1 MFSNSRFLNPSA
13 VMLAVAM
20 LLAPALCS
28 GAPPQQSEDVT
39 VQMLQKELAK
49 RDAVIINLLNRVKA
63 LEAERDGASKSV
75 EIETAATP
83 AKKPEAVASTT
94 ARASAPASVP
104 ASAPAGQAA
113 GGGGLKID
121 ALAAERALERS
132 LVQEGARLLR
142 PGQIEV
148 YPGFTFSRYES
159 DFPTTVTSGNDTF
172 IGEVRSTLN
181 VYDPRADIRMG
192 LPFNSQLEIGLP
204 SRVINSGLGTAVGG
218 AVQSVNEQSGSGF
231 GDLQIGLAA
240 LLAREKRWRPNAVG
254 RLVWLTGTGSAIN
267 NGVFLGGGNSGLA
280 TQLSAYWRRDPVV
293 FLTSGS
299 YAHYFEGSG
308 IRPGDNIGFSQG
320 VALAVSPETALIFS
334 LDQSYM
340 KAFKRNGAELPGTDR
355 LSSVFNFST
364 STILGRGLFLRLS
377 AGVGLTRDSPRYQFG
392 VSLPFRFR
400 LR

>member
-20 LLAPALCS
+20 LVAPALCG

-63 LEAERDGASKSV
+63 LEAERTGAGKDTESG
-75 EIETAATP
+75 TAAAP

-94 ARASAPASVP
+94 APASAP
-104 ASAPAGQAA
+104 ASAPAGQTA

-142 PGQIEV
+142 PGEIEF

-172 IGEVRSTLN
+172 IGEVRRTLN

-192 LPFNSQLEIGLP
+192 LPFRSQLEIGLP

-218 AVQSVNEQSGSGF
+218 AVQSVTEQSGSGF
-231 GDLQIGLAA
+231 GDVQIGLAT

-293 FLTSGS
+293 FLASGS

-340 KAFKRNGAELPGTDR
+340 KAFRNNGAELPGTDR

>member
-1 MFSNSRFLNPSA
+1 MMLSDSRFLNPSA

-20 LLAPALCS
+20 LVAPTLFG

-63 LEAERDGASKSV
+63 LEAERNGASRGA
-75 EIETAATP
+75 ETGPEAATV
-83 AKKPEAVASTT
+83 KKPDAGA
-94 ARASAPASVP
+94 P

-159 DFPTTVTSGNDTF
+159 NYPTTVQSGSSTY
-172 IGEVRSTLN
+172 IGQVTNTLN

-204 SRVINSGLGTAVGG
+204 SRIVNSGLGTTVGG
-218 AVQSVNEQSGSGF
+218 AVQSETGQSGAGF

-254 RLVWLTGTGSAIN
+254 RIVWLTGSGSAIN

-293 FLTSGS
+293 FLASGG

-320 VALAVSPETALIFS
+320 VALAVSPETAMIFS

-340 KAFKRNGAELPGTDR
+340 KAFKNNGAELPGTDR
-355 LSSVFNFST
+355 LSSVFSFST
-364 STILGRGLFLRLS
+364 STILGRGQFLHLS
-377 AGVGLTRDSPRYQFG
+377 AGIGLTRDSPAYQFG

>member
-1 MFSNSRFLNPSA
+1 MFSDSRFLNPSA
-13 VMLAVAM
+13 VMLAAAM
-20 LLAPALCS
+20 LVAPALFG
-28 GAPPQQSEDVT
+28 GAPPQQSQDVT
-39 VQMLQKELAK
+39 VQMLQKELAR
-49 RDAVIINLLNRVKA
+49 RDAVIIDLQKRVRA
-63 LEAERDGASKSV
+63 LEAERTGASKGA
-75 EIETAATP
+75 ETGADAAP
-83 AKKPEAVASTT
+83 AKKPVAAAT
-94 ARASAPASVP
+94 ASAPAS
-104 ASAPAGQAA
+104 APANQAA
-113 GGGGLKID
+113 GGSGLKID

-172 IGEVRSTLN
+172 IGEVRRTLN

-204 SRVINSGLGTAVGG
+204 SRVVNSGLGTAVGG
-218 AVQSVNEQSGSGF
+218 AVQSETGQTGAGF
-231 GDLQIGLAA
+231 GDLQIGLAT

-267 NGVFLGGGNSGLA
+267 NGVSLGGGNSGLA

-293 FLTSGS
+293 FLASGG

-392 VSLPFRFR
+392 VSLPFRFQVK
-400 LR
+400 

>member
-1 MFSNSRFLNPSA
+1 MMFSVCRFLNPSV

-20 LLAPALCS
+20 LVAPALFG
-28 GAPPQQSEDVT
+28 GAPPQQSEKVT
-39 VQMLQKELAK
+39 IQMLQKELAK

-63 LEAERDGASKSV
+63 LEAERNSDSKSA
-75 EIETAATP
+75 ESGTAAAP
-83 AKKPEAVASTT
+83 AKKPD
-94 ARASAPASVP
+94 ASASASVP

-121 ALAAERALERS
+121 ELAAERALERS

-142 PGQIEV
+142 PGEIEF

-159 DFPTTVTSGNDTF
+159 NYPTTVQSGNGTF
-172 IGEVRSTLN
+172 IGQVRSTLN

-204 SRVINSGLGTAVGG
+204 SRFVNSGLGTTVGG
-218 AVQSVNEQSGSGF
+218 AVLSETGQSGEGF
-231 GDLQIGLAA
+231 GDLQIGLAS
-240 LLAREKRWRPNAVG
+240 LLAREKRWRPNVVG
-254 RLVWLTGTGSAIN
+254 RLAWLTGSGSAIN
-267 NGVFLGGGNSGLA
+267 NGVFLGGGNPGLA

-293 FLTSGS
+293 FLLNGG

-308 IRPGDNIGFSQG
+308 IRPGDGISFSQG
-320 VALAVSPETALIFS
+320 VALAVSPETAMIFS
-334 LDQSYM
+334 LDQSVA
-340 KAFKRNGAELPGTDR
+340 KAFKSNGAELPGTDR
-355 LSSVFNFST
+355 LSSVFSFST
-364 STILGRGLFLRLS
+364 STILGRSLFLRLS

-400 LR
+400 VR

>member
-1 MFSNSRFLNPSA
+1 
-13 VMLAVAM
+13 MLAVAM
-20 LLAPALCS
+20 LVAPPLFG
-28 GAPPQQSEDVT
+28 GAPPQQAENVT
-39 VQMLQKELAK
+39 IQLLQKELAK
-49 RDAVIINLLNRVKA
+49 RDAVIIDLQNRVRA
-63 LEAERDGASKSV
+63 LEAERNGASRGT
-75 EIETAATP
+75 ETGAEAAP
-83 AKKPEAVASTT
+83 VKKPDAGAP
-94 ARASAPASVP
+94 ASAPAST
-104 ASAPAGQAA
+104 PAGQAA

-159 DFPTTVTSGNDTF
+159 DFPTAVKSGNDTF
-172 IGEVRSTLN
+172 IGEVKRTLN

-204 SRVINSGLGTAVGG
+204 SRVVNAGLGTTVGA
-218 AVQSVNEQSGSGF
+218 AVQSATEQSGAGF
-231 GDLQIGLAA
+231 GDMQIGLAA
-240 LLAREKRWRPNAVG
+240 LLAGEKSWRPNVVG
-254 RLVWLTGTGSAIN
+254 RLVWITGSGAAID
-267 NGVFLGGGNSGLA
+267 NGVSLGGGNSGLA

-293 FLTSGS
+293 FLMSGG

-308 IRPGDNIGFSQG
+308 ILPGDNIDFSQG

-334 LDQSYM
+334 FDQSYM
-340 KAFKRNGAELPGTDR
+340 KAFKRNGTELPGTDR
-355 LSSVFNFST
+355 LSSIFSFST

-377 AGVGLTRDSPRYQFG
+377 AGVGLTRDSPGYQFG

-400 LR
+400 ER